1 MSRLPDREQ
10 EFLTWA
16 AQHLTIWAGNGV
28 APTIGMTSEQVAEA
42 QLKLDAAQS
51 ALDAAETVRLD
62 SVTKTADKDLKVG
75 DLRTTMGGLVTQID
89 GYAKATADES
99 VYVKASI
106 PEPRP
111 KTPRSEA
118 PVPTGLAL
126 RNTTNGELVLTYEAN
141 KGQGSVFV
149 IQRRVKPIGQDAQPF
164 TYMDTTGEKAWTD
177 SSVPGGV
184 EWIGYQVATKLT
196 NNVRSDWSDE
206 RVFNFGTVGGESVS
220 ESAVQSGGEGGE
232 TLTIEDAQALKDAQT
247 AKGADKAG

>member
-28 APTIGMTSEQVAEA
+28 PASIGVTPEQVAEA
-42 QLKLDAAQS
+42 QLKLDSAQAS
-51 ALDAAETVRLD
+51 LDVAESVRLD

-106 PEPRP
+106 PEPKP
-111 KTPRSEA
+111 KTPRTEA
-118 PVPTGLAL
+118 PVPAMLAL
-126 RNTTNGELVLTYEAN
+126 RSTTNGSLVLTFEAN

-149 IQRRVKPIGQDAQPF
+149 IQRRYETVDGVVSGFQYQ
-164 TYMDTTGEKAWTD
+164 DTTGEKAWTD
-177 SSVPGGV
+177 DNVPGGLK
-184 EWIGYQVATKLT
+184 WIGYQVATRLT
-196 NNVRSDWSDE
+196 NNVLSDWSDE
-206 RVFNFGTVGGESVS
+206 KQFNFGTIGGTISGESPVD
-220 ESAVQSGGEGGE
+220 SGA
-232 TLTIEDAQALKDAQT
+232 TLTIEDAQALQDAQT
-247 AKGADKAG
+247 AKGKPLAG